1 MKLTLLLDVSVLENP
16 QKPQI
21 IGDTL
26 IDFVRAQ
33 TFLEMLDPTT
43 SEFCFRTF
51 DDTKTN
57 PFLASKCDGTY
68 EYCTE
73 VLTSKNASGAGI
85 FVVINQ
91 GGHKDGDIT
100 RVRYVFADTDGAPLD
115 PLTDALK
122 PHMVIESS
130 PGKYHVYWRVSDCLP
145 AQFQTIQRAIAVKFC
160 TDKVISNT
168 SRVMRLPG
176 YFHQKATPFQVRLIS
191 SKPDLATY
199 TLAEIIDGLGLNISP
214 HQTVTPQTSL
224 AAQAMA
230 SIHKPRTASLQDMN
244 SVEEMLPY
252 LEPFEDYE
260 RWIKVGFMLADE
272 FGEGG
277 RDLFLRWS
285 RGDLWTGSNQ

>member
-1 MKLTLLLDVSVLENP
+1 MSLPTDTAAAAEFLELLDPNAV
-16 QKPQI
+16 
-21 IGDTL
+21 
-26 IDFVRAQ
+26 
-33 TFLEMLDPTT
+33 
-43 SEFCFRTF
+43 EFCFRTF
-51 DDTKTN
+51 DDKN
-57 PFLASKCDGTY
+57 NNSQLA
-68 EYCTE
+68 
-73 VLTSKNASGAGI
+73 KNFTGPLEDSLSGLSAKHNSGAGV
-85 FVVINQ
+85 FVVINE
-91 GGHKDGDIT
+91 GGHKDEDIT
-100 RVRYVFADTDGAPLD
+100 RIRYVFADTDGAPLC
-115 PLTDALK
+115 PLTAALE

-130 PGKYHVYWRVSDCLP
+130 LEKYHVYWRVSDCLSID
-145 AQFQTIQRAIAVKFC
+145 FKTIQRAIATKFC

-176 YFHQKATPFQVRLIS
+176 YFHQKATPFQVRLIT

-224 AAQAMA
+224 AAQAME
-230 SIHKPRTASLQDMN
+230 SIHEPRTDSLQDMN

-260 RWIKVGFMLADE
+260 QWIKVGFMLSDE

-285 RGDLWTGSNQ
+285 RGDLWTKPKQ